1 MSLQDLG
8 FAATESEIANP
19 RLDDENGDE
28 DADDKYDDRTMRTMM
43 INWML
48 SGW

>member
-8 FAATESEIANP
+8 FAVTKSEIANP

-28 DADDKYDDRTMRTMM
+28 DVDDKYDDKTMM